1 LIFVDR
7 FIILLAITKSQG
19 DVDVK
24 QPAKL
29 YEGNMRK
36 KYLLFAI
43 PLILSSL
50 LAQSCNMINSIMI
63 GKFVGGAAFAATATT
78 AQLIEFI
85 NSIFFGYLTGVGIY
99 VSILYGKNERQKML
113 NVIKVN
119 FLITSALALLI
130 SLAGNIF
137 CAQIFDFL
145 NVGADVYEDAKAYFT
160 TYMAGMLF
168 FQFNWGF
175 VYISNGMGMTTMPL
189 AASVF
194 SGLGNI
200 TLNYLFLA
208 VLNKNIGYSALATLL
223 SSAIVTIFYFT
234 VYIRLFRGMDI
245 PLKGIRLDLEELKQ
259 VFSYGAPSLL
269 QQITMT
275 GCTAIVSPLTNTC
288 STVALS
294 GYSVA
299 NKAHALILAIYQGSS
314 KANTNMV
321 AQAMGAGRIDKIKQG
336 IRIGFVQGLSFFGV
350 TLGLFMS
357 FAPQFTGLFLD
368 PASDYLSFTISI
380 NTIRFLF
387 PFIIFNM
394 FNNLFHGIFRAIG
407 NGALL
412 FVSTLIYAVSY
423 VLYAYIL
430 FAVLPQDYK
439 IYGVHLA
446 MAGAYITEVI
456 FTTIMYF
463 TGRWKTTEYKELEL
477 KTQV

>member
-1 LIFVDR
+1 M
-7 FIILLAITKSQG
+7 
-19 DVDVK
+19 K

-50 LAQSCNMINSIMI
+50 LSQSYNMINSMMI
-63 GKFVGGAAFAATATT
+63 GRFVGSAAFAATATT

-99 VSILYGKNERQKML
+99 VSVLYGKNEQQKML

-119 FLITSALALLI
+119 FIITSALALLI

-137 CAQIFDFL
+137 CAKIFDFL

-160 TYMAGMLF
+160 TYITGMIF

-200 TLNYLFLA
+200 TLNYLFLV
-208 VLNKNIGYSALATLL
+208 VLNKSIGYSALATVL
-223 SSAIVTIFYFT
+223 SAAIVTAFYFI
-234 VYIRLFRGMDI
+234 VYIRIFRGMGV
-245 PLKGIRLDLEELKQ
+245 PLKGVQFNFEELKQ
-259 VFSYGAPSLL
+259 AFSYGAPSLL
-269 QQITMT
+269 QQMTMT

-288 STVALS
+288 STAALS
-294 GYSVA
+294 GYSIA
-299 NKAHALILAIYQGSS
+299 NKSHAIILAIYQGSS
-314 KANTNMV
+314 KATTNIV
-321 AQAMGAGRIDKIKQG
+321 AQAIGAERVDKIKQG
-336 IRIGFVQGLSFFGV
+336 IRIGFAQGLAFFGV
-350 TLGLFMS
+350 TLGLFML
-357 FAPQFTGLFLD
+357 FAPQFTRLFLD
-368 PASDYLSFTISI
+368 PTLDVESFTISI

-412 FVSTLIYAVSY
+412 FISTLIYAVSY

-456 FTTIMYF
+456 FTSIMYF
-463 TGRWKTTEYKELEL
+463 TGKWKTRVYKVLEA
-477 KTQV
+477 KMQQ